1 MTIVVKNEISAIE
14 PLSITVSDV
23 CAKNGIPDAIR
34 DDVNLALD
42 EVIANVIMHGFG
54 DSAEHNIIVR
64 LCIDPGI
71 ISVTVEDEGV
81 PFNPLSAPEPDLSAP
96 IELRPIGG
104 LGIHLVKNLMDEIE
118 YERREGRNYLVMR
131 KRVS

>member
-14 PLSITVSDV
+14 PLSRAVSDF
-23 CAKNGIPDAIR
+23 CAQHGLPPAVR

-42 EVIANVIMHGFG
+42 EVVANVILHGFA

-71 ISVTVEDEGV
+71 VSVSVEDEGL
-81 PFNPLSAPEPDLSAP
+81 PFNPLQTPEPDLALP
-96 IELRPIGG
+96 IEQRPIGG
-104 LGIHLVKNLMDEIE
+104 LGIHLVRNIMDELE
-118 YERREGRNYLVMR
+118 YQRLEGRNCLVMK
-131 KRVS
+131 KRV